1 MKTLTGIVA
10 RVLFALPLAVFGLN
24 HFIYG
29 KMMTGMVPGFLPGK
43 LFWVYASGLGLI
55 LAAVSIIINKLTKTA
70 SLLLALLLLSTALF
84 VHLPGV
90 FNPETMMSSLP
101 QFLKDTI
108 IVGGALILAGISKDK

>member
-1 MKTLTGIVA
+1 MNTLTGIVA
-10 RVLFALPLAVFGLN
+10 RVLFALPLAVFGFN
-24 HFIYG
+24 HFMYG

-43 LFWVYASGLGLI
+43 LFWVYVTGLGLI

-70 SLLLALLLLSTALF
+70 SLLLALLILSIALF

-108 IVGGALILAGISKDK
+108 IVGGALILAGISKN